1 MNRYGN
7 IWKFVRDL
15 ASTWNEEKPSRLAA
29 ALAYYGM
36 FSFVPVVYI
45 AIKIAGIFINNQL
58 LSQQIFD
65 RLAVVLG
72 PETANY
78 IQDLV
83 IATEGATTGGT
94 LIATLVSVAALFY
107 SASGLFTNLQYSLN
121 TIWHVPIETQSGFVN
136 FIKNRLLAFILV
148 IGVGLVLV
156 IGAFGSVVVSVFAS
170 ILPFVIFDPDFSII
184 AFIALATLLFALIY
198 KLLPE
203 VDIAW
208 RDVWLGA
215 LVTSVLV
222 YIGGWV
228 LGFYFGVSGVGT
240 AFEAAGALAIMLIG
254 IYYVAQIF
262 LSGAIFTRVYAT
274 TFGSKADSPED
285 QEVVIGNP
293 P

>member
-1 MNRYGN
+1 MNRFGK
-7 IWKFVRDL
+7 IREFVGDL
-15 ASTWNEEKPSRLAA
+15 VSAWNEEKPSRLAA

-45 AIKIAGIFINNQL
+45 AIKVAGIFIDDQL

-65 RLAVVLG
+65 RLTVALG
-72 PETANY
+72 PETASY

-94 LIATLVSVAALFY
+94 LIATLVSFAALFY

-136 FIKNRLLAFILV
+136 FIKNRLLAIILI

-156 IGAFGSVVVSVFAS
+156 IGAFGSLVISILAS
-170 ILPFVIFDPDFSII
+170 IIPFRIIDPDISVI
-184 AFIALATLLFALIY
+184 AFITLATLLFALIY

-215 LVTSVLV
+215 LITSVLV
-222 YIGGWV
+222 WIGGWA
-228 LGFYFGVSGVGT
+228 LGFYFSVSGVGT
-240 AFEAAGALAIMLIG
+240 AFEAAGALAVLLIG
-254 IYYVAQIF
+254 IYYIAQIF

-274 TFGSKADSPED
+274 TFGSKQIILENENFGLKNS
-285 QEVVIGNP
+285 
-293 P
+293 

>member
-1 MNRYGN
+1 MNRFGK
-7 IWKFVRDL
+7 IREFVGDL
-15 ASTWNEEKPSRLAA
+15 VSAWNEEKPSRLAA

-45 AIKIAGIFINNQL
+45 VIKVAGIFVNDQL
-58 LSQQIFD
+58 LSQQIFA
-65 RLAVVLG
+65 RLTVVLG

-94 LIATLVSVAALFY
+94 FIATLVSFAALFY

-121 TIWHVPIETQSGFVN
+121 TIWHVPIETKSGFLN
-136 FIKNRLLAFILV
+136 FIKNRLLAFILI

-156 IGAFGSVVVSVFAS
+156 IGAFGSVVFSIIAS
-170 ILPFVIFDPDFSII
+170 ILPFGIIDLDISVIAI
-184 AFIALATLLFALIY
+184 IALATLLFALIY

-203 VDIAW
+203 VYIAW

-215 LVTSVLV
+215 LITSVLV
-222 YIGGWV
+222 YIGGWA
-228 LGFYFGVSGVGT
+228 LGFYFRVSGVGT
-240 AFEAAGALAIMLIG
+240 AFEAAGALAILLVG
-254 IYYVAQIF
+254 IYYIAQIF

-274 TFGSKADSPED
+274 TFGSKQTILENDNLD
-285 QEVVIGNP
+285 
-293 P
+293 

>member
-1 MNRYGN
+1 MNRFGN

-45 AIKIAGIFINNQL
+45 VIKVAGIFINDQL
-58 LSQQIFD
+58 LSQQIFA
-65 RLAVVLG
+65 RLTVVLG

-94 LIATLVSVAALFY
+94 FIATLVSFAALLY

-121 TIWHVPIETQSGFVN
+121 TIWHVPIETQGGLLN

-148 IGVGLVLV
+148 IGAGLVLV
-156 IGAFGSVVVSVFAS
+156 IGAFGSVVFSIIAS
-170 ILPFVIFDPDFSII
+170 ILPFGFIDPDISVI
-184 AFIALATLLFALIY
+184 ALIALATLLFALIY

-203 VDIAW
+203 VYIAW
-208 RDVWLGA
+208 RDVWLGS
-215 LVTSVLV
+215 LITSVLV
-222 YIGGWV
+222 YIGGWA
-228 LGFYFGVSGVGT
+228 LGFYFSVSGVGT
-240 AFEAAGALAIMLIG
+240 AFEAAGALAILLIG
-254 IYYVAQIF
+254 IYYIAQIF

-274 TFGSKADSPED
+274 TFGSKQTSLKNDH
-285 QEVVIGNP
+285 
-293 P
+293 

>member
-1 MNRYGN
+1 MNHFGN
-7 IWKFVRDL
+7 IRKFVGDL

-45 AIKIAGIFINNQL
+45 VIKVAGIFINDQL
-58 LSQQIFD
+58 LSQQIFA
-65 RLAVVLG
+65 RLTVVLG
-72 PETANY
+72 PETARY

-94 LIATLVSVAALFY
+94 FIATLVSFAALFY

-121 TIWHVPIETQSGFVN
+121 TIWHVPIETQGGLLN

-148 IGVGLVLV
+148 IGAGLVLV
-156 IGAFGSVVVSVFAS
+156 IGAFGSMVFSIIAS
-170 ILPFVIFDPDFSII
+170 ILPFGFIDPDISVI
-184 AFIALATLLFALIY
+184 ALIALATLLFALIY

-203 VDIAW
+203 VYIAW
-208 RDVWLGA
+208 RDVWLGS
-215 LVTSVLV
+215 LITSVLV
-222 YIGGWV
+222 YIGGWA
-228 LGFYFGVSGVGT
+228 LGFYFSVSGVGT

-254 IYYVAQIF
+254 IYYIAQIF

-274 TFGSKADSPED
+274 TFGSKQKILVNDH
-285 QEVVIGNP
+285 
-293 P
+293 

>member
-1 MNRYGN
+1 MNRFGK
-7 IWKFVRDL
+7 IRKFVGDL
-15 ASTWNEEKPSRLAA
+15 VSAWNEEKPSRLAA

-45 AIKIAGIFINNQL
+45 VIKVAGIFVNDQL
-58 LSQQIFD
+58 LSQQIFA
-65 RLAVVLG
+65 RLTLVLG
-72 PETANY
+72 PETASY

-94 LIATLVSVAALFY
+94 FIATLVSFAVLFY

-121 TIWHVPIETQSGFVN
+121 TIWHVPIETKSGFLN
-136 FIKNRLLAFILV
+136 FLKNRLLAFILI

-156 IGAFGSVVVSVFAS
+156 IGAFGSVV
-170 ILPFVIFDPDFSII
+170 FSII
-184 AFIALATLLFALIY
+184 ATILPFGIIDPDISVIAIVALATLLFALIY
-198 KLLPE
+198 KLLP
-203 VDIAW
+203 DLYIAW

-215 LVTSVLV
+215 LITSVLV

-254 IYYVAQIF
+254 IYYIAQIF
-262 LSGAIFTRVYAT
+262 LSGAIFTRVYAS
-274 TFGSKADSPED
+274 TFSSKQKIRVND
-285 QEVVIGNP
+285 N
-293 P
+293 

>member
-1 MNRYGN
+1 MNRFGN
-7 IWKFVRDL
+7 LWKFLGDL
-15 ASTWNEEKPSRLAA
+15 VSAWNEEKPSRLAA

-45 AIKIAGIFINNQL
+45 AFKVAGIFINDQL
-58 LSQQIFD
+58 LSQQVFD
-65 RLAVVLG
+65 RLIVVLG
-72 PETANY
+72 PETATY

-83 IATEGATTGGT
+83 IATEGATSGGT
-94 LIATLVSVAALFY
+94 FIATLVSIAALFY

-121 TIWHVPIETQSGFVN
+121 TIWHVPIETQSGFVH

-156 IGAFGSVVVSVFAS
+156 IGAFGSVVISMLAS
-170 ILPFVIFDPDFSII
+170 MLPFGIIDPDISAI
-184 AFIALATLLFALIY
+184 AFMALATLLFALIY

-222 YIGGWV
+222 WIGGWV
-228 LGFYFGVSGVGT
+228 LGFYFSVSGVGT

-262 LSGAIFTRVYAT
+262 LSGAIFTRVYAS
-274 TFGSKADSPED
+274 TFGSKQTILENDK
-285 QEVVIGNP
+285 
-293 P
+293 

>member
-1 MNRYGN
+1 MNRFEYFR
-7 IWKFVRDL
+7 KFVGDL
-15 ASTWNEEKPSRLAA
+15 ISAWNEEKPSRLAA

-45 AIKIAGIFINNQL
+45 AIKVAGFFINDQL
-58 LSQQIFD
+58 LSQQIFE
-65 RLAVVLG
+65 RLTEVLG

-94 LIATLVSVAALFY
+94 FIVTLVSFAALLY

-121 TIWHVPIETQSGFVN
+121 AIWHVPIETQSGFVH

-148 IGVGLVLV
+148 IGLGLVLV
-156 IGAFGSVVVSVFAS
+156 IDAFGSVVISIFAS
-170 ILPFVIFDPDFSII
+170 ILPFGIIDPDFSII
-184 AFIALATLLFALIY
+184 AFMALATLLFALIF

-215 LVTSVLV
+215 LITSVLIT
-222 YIGGWV
+222 IGGWA
-228 LGFYFGVSGVGT
+228 LGFYFSVSGVGT
-240 AFEAAGALAIMLIG
+240 AFEAAGALAVILIG
-254 IYYVAQIF
+254 IYYIAQIF
-262 LSGAIFTRVYAT
+262 LSGAIFTRVYAS
-274 TFGSKADSPED
+274 TFGSMADSPT
-285 QEVVIGNP
+285 
-293 P
+293 

>member
-1 MNRYGN
+1 MDRFGN
-7 IWKFVRDL
+7 IWKFVGDL
-15 ASTWNEEKPSRLAA
+15 VSAWNEEKPSRLAA

-45 AIKIAGIFINNQL
+45 AIKVAGIFINDQL

-65 RLAVVLG
+65 RLTVVLG
-72 PETANY
+72 PETASY

-94 LIATLVSVAALFY
+94 VIATLVSFAALLY

-121 TIWHVPIETQSGFVN
+121 TIWHVRIETQSGFLN
-136 FIKNRLLAFILV
+136 FIKNRLLAFMLI

-156 IGAFGSVVVSVFAS
+156 IGAFGSVVFSIIAS
-170 ILPFVIFDPDFSII
+170 ILPFGIIDPDMSVI
-184 AFIALATLLFALIY
+184 AFIVLATLLFALIY

-203 VDIAW
+203 VDIDW

-215 LVTSVLV
+215 LITSVLV
-222 YIGGWV
+222 WIGGWA
-228 LGFYFGVSGVGT
+228 LGFYFSVSGIGT

-254 IYYVAQIF
+254 IYYIAQIF

-274 TFGSKADSPED
+274 TFGSKQTILVND
-285 QEVVIGNP
+285 N
-293 P
+293 

>member
-1 MNRYGN
+1 MNRFGK
-7 IWKFVRDL
+7 IREFVGDL
-15 ASTWNEEKPSRLAA
+15 VSAWNEEKPSRLAA

-45 AIKIAGIFINNQL
+45 AIKVAGFFINDQL
-58 LSQQIFD
+58 LFQQIFD
-65 RLAVVLG
+65 RLKVVLG
-72 PETANY
+72 PETASY

-94 LIATLVSVAALFY
+94 FIATLVSFAALLY

-121 TIWHVPIETQSGFVN
+121 TIWHVPIETQSGFLN

-148 IGVGLVLV
+148 FGVGLVLV
-156 IGAFGSVVVSVFAS
+156 VGAFGSVVFSIIAS
-170 ILPFVIFDPDFSII
+170 ILPFGIIDPDISII

-222 YIGGWV
+222 WIGGWV
-228 LGFYFGVSGVGT
+228 LGFYFSVSGVGT

-262 LSGAIFTRVYAT
+262 LSGAIFTRVYAS
-274 TFGSKADSPED
+274 TFGSKQTILENDK
-285 QEVVIGNP
+285 
-293 P
+293 

>member
-1 MNRYGN
+1 MNRFGK
-7 IWKFVRDL
+7 IREFVGDL
-15 ASTWNEEKPSRLAA
+15 VSAWNEEKPSRLAA

-45 AIKIAGIFINNQL
+45 AIKVAGFFINDQL
-58 LSQQIFD
+58 LFQQIFD
-65 RLAVVLG
+65 RLTVVLG
-72 PETANY
+72 PETASY
-78 IQDLV
+78 IQDLM

-94 LIATLVSVAALFY
+94 FIATLVSFAVLLY

-121 TIWHVPIETQSGFVN
+121 TIWHVPIETQSGFLN

-148 IGVGLVLV
+148 FGVGLVLV
-156 IGAFGSVVVSVFAS
+156 VGAFGSVVFSIIAS
-170 ILPFVIFDPDFSII
+170 ILPFGIIDPDISII

-222 YIGGWV
+222 WIGGWV
-228 LGFYFGVSGVGT
+228 LGFYFSVSGVGT

-262 LSGAIFTRVYAT
+262 LSGAIFTRVYAS
-274 TFGSKADSPED
+274 TFGSKQTILENDK
-285 QEVVIGNP
+285 
-293 P
+293 

>member
-1 MNRYGN
+1 MNRFGN

-15 ASTWNEEKPSRLAA
+15 ASTWNEENPSRLAA

-45 AIKIAGIFINNQL
+45 VIKVAGIFVNDQL
-58 LSQQIFD
+58 LSQQIFA
-65 RLAVVLG
+65 RLTVVLG

-94 LIATLVSVAALFY
+94 FIATLVGFAALFY

-121 TIWHVPIETQSGFVN
+121 TIWHVPIETKSGFLN
-136 FIKNRLLAFILV
+136 FIKNRLLAFILI

-156 IGAFGSVVVSVFAS
+156 IGAFGSVVFSIIAS
-170 ILPFVIFDPDFSII
+170 ILPFGIIDLDISVIAI
-184 AFIALATLLFALIY
+184 IALATLLFALIY

-203 VDIAW
+203 VYIAW

-215 LVTSVLV
+215 LITSVLV
-222 YIGGWV
+222 YIGGWA
-228 LGFYFGVSGVGT
+228 LGFYFRVSGVGT
-240 AFEAAGALAIMLIG
+240 AFEAAGALAILLVG
-254 IYYVAQIF
+254 IYYIAQIF

-274 TFGSKADSPED
+274 TFGSKQTILENDNLD
-285 QEVVIGNP
+285 
-293 P
+293 

>member
-1 MNRYGN
+1 MNLFSNMG
-7 IWKFVRDL
+7 KFIGDL
-15 ASTWNEEKPSRLAA
+15 VTAWNEEKPSRLAA

-45 AIKIAGIFINNQL
+45 VIKVAGFFINDQL
-58 LSQQIFD
+58 LFQQIFD
-65 RLAVVLG
+65 RLIVVLG
-72 PETANY
+72 PETASY

-94 LIATLVSVAALFY
+94 FIATLVSFAALLY

-121 TIWHVPIETQSGFVN
+121 TIWHVPIETQSGFLN

-156 IGAFGSVVVSVFAS
+156 IGAFGSVVVSVLAS
-170 ILPFVIFDPDFSII
+170 ILPFGIINPDFSII
-184 AFIALATLLFALIY
+184 AFITLATLLFALIY

-208 RDVWLGA
+208 QDVWLGA
-215 LVTSVLV
+215 LITSVLV
-222 YIGGWV
+222 TIGGGA
-228 LGFYFGVSGVGT
+228 LGFYVCVSGIGT
-240 AFEAAGALAIMLIG
+240 AFEAAGALAIMLIA
-254 IYYVAQIF
+254 IYYIAQIF

-274 TFGSKADSPED
+274 TFGSKRTSTVND
-285 QEVVIGNP
+285 N
-293 P
+293 

>member
-1 MNRYGN
+1 MNRFGK
-7 IWKFVRDL
+7 IREFVGDL
-15 ASTWNEEKPSRLAA
+15 VAAWNEEKPSRLAA

-45 AIKIAGIFINNQL
+45 VIKVAGIFVNDQL
-58 LSQQIFD
+58 LSQQIFA
-65 RLAVVLG
+65 RLTVVLG

-94 LIATLVSVAALFY
+94 FIATLVSFAALFY

-121 TIWHVPIETQSGFVN
+121 TIWHVPIETKSGFLN
-136 FIKNRLLAFILV
+136 FIKNRLLAFILI

-156 IGAFGSVVVSVFAS
+156 IGAFGSVVFSIIAS
-170 ILPFVIFDPDFSII
+170 ILPFGIIDLDISVIAI
-184 AFIALATLLFALIY
+184 IALATLLFALIY

-203 VDIAW
+203 VYIAW

-215 LVTSVLV
+215 LITSVLV
-222 YIGGWV
+222 YIGGWA
-228 LGFYFGVSGVGT
+228 LGFYFRVSGVGT
-240 AFEAAGALAIMLIG
+240 AFEAAGALAILLVG
-254 IYYVAQIF
+254 IYYIAQIF

-274 TFGSKADSPED
+274 TFGSKQTILENDNLD
-285 QEVVIGNP
+285 
-293 P
+293 

>member
-1 MNRYGN
+1 MNRFGK
-7 IWKFVRDL
+7 IREFVGDL
-15 ASTWNEEKPSRLAA
+15 VSAWNEEKPSRLAA

-45 AIKIAGIFINNQL
+45 AIKVAGFFINDQL
-58 LSQQIFD
+58 LFQQIFD
-65 RLAVVLG
+65 RLTVVLG
-72 PETANY
+72 PETASY
-78 IQDLV
+78 IQDLM

-94 LIATLVSVAALFY
+94 FIATLVSFAALLY

-121 TIWHVPIETQSGFVN
+121 TIWHVPIETKSGFLN

-148 IGVGLVLV
+148 FGVGLVLV
-156 IGAFGSVVVSVFAS
+156 VGAFGSVVFSIIAS
-170 ILPFVIFDPDFSII
+170 ILPFGIIDPDISVI

-222 YIGGWV
+222 WIGGWV
-228 LGFYFGVSGVGT
+228 LGFYFSVSGVGT

-262 LSGAIFTRVYAT
+262 LSGAIFTRVYAS
-274 TFGSKADSPED
+274 TFGSKQTILENDK
-285 QEVVIGNP
+285 
-293 P
+293 

>member
-1 MNRYGN
+1 MNRFEYFR
-7 IWKFVRDL
+7 KFVGDL
-15 ASTWNEEKPSRLAA
+15 ISAWNEEKPSRLAA

-45 AIKIAGIFINNQL
+45 AIKVAGFFINDQL
-58 LSQQIFD
+58 LSQQIFE
-65 RLAVVLG
+65 RLTEVLG

-94 LIATLVSVAALFY
+94 FIVTLVSFAALLY

-121 TIWHVPIETQSGFVN
+121 AIWQVPIETQSGFVH

-148 IGVGLVLV
+148 IGLGLVLV
-156 IGAFGSVVVSVFAS
+156 IGAFGSVVISIFAS
-170 ILPFVIFDPDFSII
+170 ILPFGIIDPDFSII
-184 AFIALATLLFALIY
+184 AFMALATLLFALIF

-215 LVTSVLV
+215 LITSVLIT
-222 YIGGWV
+222 IGGWA
-228 LGFYFGVSGVGT
+228 LGFYFSVSGVGT
-240 AFEAAGALAIMLIG
+240 AFEAAGALAVILIG
-254 IYYVAQIF
+254 IYYIAQIF
-262 LSGAIFTRVYAT
+262 LSGAIFTRVYAS
-274 TFGSKADSPED
+274 TFGSMADSPT
-285 QEVVIGNP
+285 
-293 P
+293 

>member
-1 MNRYGN
+1 MNRFEYFR
-7 IWKFVRDL
+7 KFVGDL
-15 ASTWNEEKPSRLAA
+15 ISAWNEEKPSRLAA

-45 AIKIAGIFINNQL
+45 AIKVAGFFINDQL
-58 LSQQIFD
+58 LSQQIFE
-65 RLAVVLG
+65 RLTEVLG

-94 LIATLVSVAALFY
+94 FIVTLVSFAALLY

-121 TIWHVPIETQSGFVN
+121 AIWHVPIETQSGFVH

-148 IGVGLVLV
+148 IGLGLVLV
-156 IGAFGSVVVSVFAS
+156 IGAFGSVVISIFAS
-170 ILPFVIFDPDFSII
+170 ILPFGIIDPDFSII
-184 AFIALATLLFALIY
+184 AFMALATLLFALIF

-215 LVTSVLV
+215 LITSVLIT
-222 YIGGWV
+222 IGGWA
-228 LGFYFGVSGVGT
+228 LGFYFSVSGVGT
-240 AFEAAGALAIMLIG
+240 AFEAAGALAVILIG
-254 IYYVAQIF
+254 IYYIAQIF
-262 LSGAIFTRVYAT
+262 LSGAIFTRVYAS
-274 TFGSKADSPED
+274 TFGSMADSPT
-285 QEVVIGNP
+285 
-293 P
+293 

>member
-1 MNRYGN
+1 MNRFGK
-7 IWKFVRDL
+7 IREFVGDL
-15 ASTWNEEKPSRLAA
+15 ISAWNEEKPSRLAA

-45 AIKIAGIFINNQL
+45 VIKVAGIFLNDQL
-58 LSQQIFD
+58 LSQQIFA
-65 RLAVVLG
+65 RFTVVLG
-72 PETANY
+72 PETAGY

-94 LIATLVSVAALFY
+94 FIATLVSFAALFY

-121 TIWHVPIETQSGFVN
+121 TIWHVPIENKSGFLN
-136 FIKNRLLAFILV
+136 FVKNRLLAFILI

-156 IGAFGSVVVSVFAS
+156 IGAFGSVVFSIIAS
-170 ILPFVIFDPDFSII
+170 ILPFGIIDPDISII

-222 YIGGWV
+222 WIGGWV
-228 LGFYFGVSGVGT
+228 LGFYFSVSGVGT

-262 LSGAIFTRVYAT
+262 LSGAIFTRVYAS
-274 TFGSKADSPED
+274 TFGSKQTILENDK
-285 QEVVIGNP
+285 
-293 P
+293 

>member
-1 MNRYGN
+1 MNRFGN

-15 ASTWNEEKPSRLAA
+15 ASTWNEENPSRLAA

-45 AIKIAGIFINNQL
+45 AIKVAGIFINDQL
-58 LSQQIFD
+58 LSQQIFG
-65 RLAVVLG
+65 RVSVVLG
-72 PETANY
+72 PETASY
-78 IQDLV
+78 IQNLV
-83 IATEGATTGGT
+83 IATEATTSEGT
-94 LIATLVSVAALFY
+94 FIATLVSVAALFY

-121 TIWHVPIETQSGFVN
+121 TIWNVPIETQSGLMN

-156 IGAFGSVVVSVFAS
+156 IGAFGSVVVSVLAS
-170 ILPFVIFDPDFSII
+170 ILPSGIINPDFSII
-184 AFIALATLLFALIY
+184 AFITLATLLFALIY

-215 LVTSVLV
+215 LITSVLV
-222 YIGGWV
+222 TIGGWA
-228 LGFYFGVSGVGT
+228 LGFYFSVSGIGT
-240 AFEAAGALAIMLIG
+240 AFEAAGALAILLIA
-254 IYYVAQIF
+254 IYYIAQIF

-274 TFGSKADSPED
+274 TFGSKRTSTVNDK
-285 QEVVIGNP
+285 
-293 P
+293 